1 MLIDCRVLKSIRVF
15 KCCDGNAM
23 KSVLDAYLEPSRASK
38 TGAILQKWSKA
49 ISY

>member
-1 MLIDCRVLKSIRVF
+1 MLIGCRVLKIIRVF
-15 KCCDGNAM
+15 KCCDDNAM
-23 KSVLDAYLEPSRASK
+23 KSVLGAYLEPSRAFK